1 MSRVTD
7 KALQTALEKT
17 RLYVDTETDKLR
29 GNIPAK
35 LSQLKNDNHTVT
47 DAEYVHTDNNYS
59 DADKAVVGSL
69 PATILT
75 NPHVIASGGET
86 YLNVSYDMA
95 ELVDGAYS
103 TTTKT
108 VSIPAANSTTNRAG
122 LLSGPDKIIIDSL
135 PGNIINVFGANTYT
149 ADKVTIHYTKADK
162 SPYGG
167 HIKYGDPKPLS
178 LDIPGATS
186 TKAGVMRADDKA
198 KLDGIE
204 EGANNYVL
212 PHANINRV
220 GGVKIPS
227 GYSPTIIKTD
237 KASVPLEAKIES
249 TADALTYVHSNI
261 YVDDVPTE
269 DSNRFIL
276 SGAVHTAIDK
286 AKMQVFIDLWNQ
298 ACNFHGT
305 VYGKY
310 DPINAPAPDKPFMLY
325 GLWFS
330 YSKALH
336 IYNISYKEYVLK
348 PAKLYFGIS
357 HIELPAAFLPLKVL
371 SHSGESCERVFSG
384 NIKLKACHIAGGQ
397 SDIYG
402 SSDWR
407 SAFEGCANLETI
419 YGGVRPLYSSP
430 RVTDCFKGCSALKE
444 VVLSLRYVGINI
456 SLEDSP
462 LISLQSLQNS
472 IATSVYTES
481 ANTITVHPD
490 VYAKLTGDTTNDA
503 AAALTEEEAAAW
515 QQIVVD
521 AAAKNISFA
530 TV

>member
-1 MSRVTD
+1 M
-7 KALQTALEKT
+7 
-17 RLYVDTETDKLR
+17 DTETDKLR

-86 YLNVSYDMA
+86 YLNVTYDMA

-212 PHANINRV
+212 PVASSSVR
-220 GGVKIPS
+220 GGVVLNTEWQAPALDS
-227 GYSPTIIKTD
+227 EDAGD
-237 KASVPLEAKIES
+237 KNVPLEVANES
-249 TADALTYVHSNI
+249 SASGILKPACKV
-261 YVDDVPTE
+261 YVDDVPTSG
-269 DSNRFIL
+269 SNHL
-276 SGAVHTAIDK
+276 MTSGAVCTAIDK
-286 AKMQVFIDLWNQ
+286 AKRQVFIDLWNQ
-298 ACNFHGT
+298 ACYQ
-305 VYGKY
+305 YGGYKP
-310 DPINAPAPDKPFMLY
+310 DEAPDPAKPFLCNKF
-325 GLWFS
+325 WFS
-330 YSKALH
+330 YEEALE
-336 IYNISYKEYVLK
+336 IYNSSNKEWIYEAERLYKGIRLKTVLPVKVPTPDVKASWMFESASVERISFVG
-348 PAKLYFGIS
+348 PLYDKIINFN
-357 HIELPAAFLPLKVL
+357 
-371 SHSGESCERVFSG
+371 GETSVFS
-384 NIKLKACHIAGGQ
+384 NCT
-397 SDIYG
+397 
-402 SSDWR
+402 R
-407 SAFEGCANLETI
+407 LEVIETQP
-419 YGGVRPLYSSP
+419 GVRLALMYGIEANQYIFQNCVKLREVRFFATKKDFDIHWSPL
-430 RVTDCFKGCSALKE
+430 
-444 VVLSLRYVGINI
+444 LSLASV
-456 SLEDSP
+456 
-462 LISLQSLQNS
+462 QSF
-472 IATSVYTES
+472 VPPS
-481 ANTITVHPD
+481 AASKPCTITVHPD
-490 VYAKLTGDTTNDA
+490 VYAKLTGDTTNEA

-521 AAAKNISFA
+521 AAAMNFSFA